1 MSKIKKLVA
10 SKEREE
16 RKCNIAVK
24 GLCVVDDMRQNKL
37 TVEKLIRDKLEIDC
51 GIISCRRSGV
61 VLVAKVESE
70 GKKKEI
76 IQNKYILKSETIFIE
91 NDLSWEERKIQE
103 RMNRWAKDQR
113 EKGKDIR
120 IGFGRVKIDGMWKS
134 WTEISQREEQERE
147 RIGKEKEKKKE
158 KEVGGGIGKEKKQ
171 NFE

>member
-51 GIISCRRSGV
+51 GIISCRSGV

-70 GKKKEI
+70 GKKREI
-76 IQNKYILKSETIFIE
+76 IQNKYKLKRETIFIE
-91 NDLSWEERKIQE
+91 NDLS
-103 RMNRWAKDQR
+103 
-113 EKGKDIR
+113 
-120 IGFGRVKIDGMWKS
+120 
-134 WTEISQREEQERE
+134 
-147 RIGKEKEKKKE
+147 
-158 KEVGGGIGKEKKQ
+158 
-171 NFE
+171 

>member
-10 SKEREE
+10 SKERV
-16 RKCNIAVK
+16 AVK

-76 IQNKYILKSETIFIE
+76 IQNKYKSTKSTKKG
-91 NDLSWEERKIQE
+91 NDFHRK
-103 RMNRWAKDQR
+103 
-113 EKGKDIR
+113 
-120 IGFGRVKIDGMWKS
+120 
-134 WTEISQREEQERE
+134 
-147 RIGKEKEKKKE
+147 
-158 KEVGGGIGKEKKQ
+158 
-171 NFE
+171 